1 MVTIEAT
8 IALTTFLFMFIMIFS
23 IITMCRA
30 QARVQVAL
38 NNTAQ
43 EISQYSYIYGMTG
56 MDKSLSKF
64 KDSANESKETVDE
77 FIGKTITAFDSIQAL
92 GDDVKSVNFDN
103 ADLNSMLE
111 SWEKISKDINKSSE
125 NVSVVQQEIETMA
138 KDPKKLL
145 FGMAKIIG
153 SEGLSVASSKLIAEP
168 IARALVP
175 KHLKRSEND
184 TADAF
189 CKSVGIV
196 PGSYF
201 GKTSYFNGIDFANSE
216 LFANKNGE
224 IKLVATYKIKM
235 LQLIPIDLQFT
246 ITQTA
251 VTKGW
256 LHGNL
261 TGADSSEKASD
272 DKTEEKKDTAAESI
286 WNSDSF
292 DQYSST
298 IKKEELNL
306 LKESGFYGVSGE
318 TNIQAYDPDSNTAAL
333 ISTCNP
339 VFNESGTVDEEL
351 IKEHVDFLV
360 EQIKSATDNKTY
372 INIKVNDPQSGSIKT
387 EKCELGGRTLGKK
400 IVLVVPEDAGVKDS
414 VDKIVKEKGYSDMF
428 EVKAKHGT
436 GKPLNESESKK
447 DTEEKENGT

>member
-56 MDKSLSKF
+56 MDKSLAKFNEAADKSK
-64 KDSANESKETVDE
+64 DRVDE

-92 GDDVKSVNFDN
+92 GDDVKSVDFDN
-103 ADLNSMLE
+103 ADLDSVLAT
-111 SWEKISKDINKSSE
+111 WDKISEDINKSDASIT
-125 NVSVVQQEIETMA
+125 VVQQDIEKMA

-153 SEGLSVASSKLIAEP
+153 SEGLSVASAKLIAEP
-168 IARALVP
+168 IAHALVP

-201 GKTSYFNGIDFANSE
+201 GTTSYFNGISFSNSE
-216 LFANKNGE
+216 LFANKKGE

-235 LQLIPIDLQFT
+235 IQLIPIDLQFT

-261 TGADSSEKASD
+261 TGADSSDETSD
-272 DKTEEKKDTAAESI
+272 DKTEEKKDTVGESI

-292 DQYSST
+292 DQYTST
-298 IKKEELNL
+298 IRKEELDL
-306 LKESGFYGVSGE
+306 LKESGFSGVSGE

-339 VFNESGTVDEEL
+339 VNNKSGTIDEEL
-351 IKEHVDFLV
+351 IKDHVDFLV
-360 EQIKSATDNKTY
+360 AQIKSATDNKTY

-387 EKCELGGRTLGKK
+387 QKCEIGGRTISKR

-414 VDKIVKEKGYSDMF
+414 VDKIIKEKGYSDMF

-436 GKPLNESESKK
+436 GKPLDESESKK
-447 DTEEKENGT
+447 DTEKKESGT